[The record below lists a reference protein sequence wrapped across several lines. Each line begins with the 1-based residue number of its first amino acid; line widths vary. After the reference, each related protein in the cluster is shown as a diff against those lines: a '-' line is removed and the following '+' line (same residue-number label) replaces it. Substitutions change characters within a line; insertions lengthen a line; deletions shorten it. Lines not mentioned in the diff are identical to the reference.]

1 MRERGRQ
8 LSSEKTC
15 ITHIK
20 DGFDFLGHRI
30 RKFTDGR
37 RDRLI
42 STPSPKNIQT
52 FLNKVRATIK
62 GQPTAPAHQLIAHL
76 NPMIRGWA
84 NYHQHGAS
92 KKAFNAVDRAIFQ
105 ALWRW
110 AKRRHPNKPAHWIM
124 NKYFATR
131 SERKWVFFRK
141 LTRPEQ
147 KPQKVWLYHAVRTP
161 IRRHRKICGAAKP
174 YDPTWEM
181 YFEERLGVKMAAN
194 LKRRRS
200 LVYLWKEQKGICLVC
215 QQAITEL
222 TGWHSHHIQWRS
234 RGGSER
240 GDNRVLLHPNCHRQV
255 HSQGTTV
262 VKPRPARGV

>member
-131 SERKWVFFRK
+131 SERKWVFFGK

-200 LVYLWKEQKGICLVC
+200 LVYLWKEQKRICLVC

-234 RGGSER
+234 LGGSER